1 MQDSGKDLT
10 DTWKAGFNKILA
22 QDLVLGKKM
31 VLEVEITEVRE
42 EGLLQKRSKN
52 AGSGTP
58 LPDPVGYGSK
68 IACIP

>member
-10 DTWKAGFNKILA
+10 DTWEAGFTKILA
-22 QDLVLGKKM
+22 QDLVLGKKK
-31 VLEVEITEVRE
+31 VLEVEIREVQDA
-42 EGLLQKRSKN
+42 GLLQKRSKN